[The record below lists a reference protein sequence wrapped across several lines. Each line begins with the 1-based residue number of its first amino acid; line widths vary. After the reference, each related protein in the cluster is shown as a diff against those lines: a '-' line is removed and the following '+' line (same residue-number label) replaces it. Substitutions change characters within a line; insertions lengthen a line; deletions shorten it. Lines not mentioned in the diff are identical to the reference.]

1 MPGRRPA
8 IPCCSRRPAPASTNS
23 RITNTAGG
31 YLSKSYRS
39 SKPEMPQQ
47 AKTDK
52 PLFAATVGLVFFG
65 LVMVYS
71 ASSIIAMQDPRYH
84 SSAYFVIRHA
94 IYLGPA
100 LLLMMFLKWKH
111 YSKLRTPAIAFIAV
125 GSVIILLFLVYF
137 LDPHNHR

>member
-1 MPGRRPA
+1 
-8 IPCCSRRPAPASTNS
+8 
-23 RITNTAGG
+23 
-31 YLSKSYRS
+31 
-39 SKPEMPQQ
+39 MPQQ

-137 LDPHNHR
+137 LDPHNHRWLRLGLLNIQPAEMAKPAIVLFLAYFVTHRAPAI